1 MGMNRKQRMSLTA
14 LFVTALGV
22 TLASPS
28 SASITPTPDEVNAIQ
43 IVAQGETATGG
54 WVEFTGTG
62 SITLGGSDDHGS
74 AVARA
79 VKEVGGG
86 TWYFGASLNAAGQK
100 TCSSQY
106 YHPKVTHGSSV
117 SMDGYYSKDHGV
129 AKGKTSDALIKRH
142 TTATCR
148 AFYTKD

>member
-1 MGMNRKQRMSLTA
+1 
-14 LFVTALGV
+14 
-22 TLASPS
+22 
-28 SASITPTPDEVNAIQ
+28 
-43 IVAQGETATGG
+43 
-54 WVEFTGTG
+54 VEFTGTG

-86 TWYFGASLNAAGQK
+86 

-142 TTATCR
+142 TTATCG